1 MPCMLP
7 DDGMVPANAFMA
19 LGSIDEVMASWFAGR
34 MLGVPSTSIIEPSE
48 VIDSKILEAEESM
61 DALWRRD
68 DDNDDGTVGGPAM
81 PSLGCQPEAEA
92 KTCAL
97 SISFCARRSWFCLR
111 R

>member
-1 MPCMLP
+1 MLP

-48 VIDSKILEAEESM
+48 VIDKILEADESM

-68 DDNDDGTVGGPAM
+68 DDDGTVGATAM
-81 PSLGCQPEAEA
+81 PSLEFQPEA

-97 SISFCARRSWFCLR
+97 RASFCARRFWFCMR